1 MEPEHS
7 AAVDLYWIPLGAGG
21 HCVRFN
27 GKVYEALF
35 AARERRPRRDLYHA
49 AMVIDLGRERFTIEL
64 APSPDAREA
73 SRGVIATGPVGARWA
88 GRLRLFRYE
97 LRCWRGGT
105 IPDLADAVGGPHRL
119 SHEAAVAQRVL
130 DLMAEV
136 PTPVWGRDELHAG
149 EWWNSNSVIA
159 WLIATAGLDA
169 DDLHPPLHGRAPGWD
184 AGLVV
189 ARRVRIAGFHGS
201 QLSRDPARKGWMR
214 RMDAGL
220 CTGSMH
226 IDLTTTRSKE
236 ES

>member
-1 MEPEHS
+1 MEPERP

-27 GKVYEALF
+27 GKVYEALV

-49 AMVIDLGRERFTIEL
+49 AMVISLGRERFTIEL

-105 IPDLADAVGGPHRL
+105 IPDLDEAVDGPRRL
-119 SHEAAVAQRVL
+119 SHQGAMARRVL
-130 DLMAEV
+130 ALVAEA

-159 WLIATAGLDA
+159 WLIATAGLA
-169 DDLHPPLHGRAPGWD
+169 AAGIQPPLNGRAPGWD
-184 AGLVV
+184 AGLEV
-189 ARRVRIAGFHGS
+189 ARRDPDCGFSLIATQEGPGAERVDAPDG
-201 QLSRDPARKGWMR
+201 QGPMR
-214 RMDAGL
+214 SEHAHRPQ
-220 CTGSMH
+220 
-226 IDLTTTRSKE
+226 
-236 ES
+236 